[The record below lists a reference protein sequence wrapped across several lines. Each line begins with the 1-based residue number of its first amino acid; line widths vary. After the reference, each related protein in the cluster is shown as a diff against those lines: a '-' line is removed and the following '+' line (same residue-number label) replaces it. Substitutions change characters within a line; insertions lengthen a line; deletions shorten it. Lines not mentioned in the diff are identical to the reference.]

1 MTLTTI
7 WCIWRPILLDFRQ
20 SDAVY
25 EFPMHCDPPAIT
37 FIPCE
42 EHFRPVLPTIEGNV
56 DYLTLRGQL
65 TTMDELL
72 RTSGLENEFVTR
84 SLKHW
89 VKTLSQ
95 SKVEQIEL
103 SGEGKCGVIRLEDL
117 VSGKQQARFQE
128 HSIRALRCTIA
139 RTLLGGSFRDFAA
152 RMADSPLL
160 QWFCQVGQLDR
171 VKLPAK
177 STIPRYATWLP
188 EEEMR
193 EVIKGLLRKAGAA
206 ISDGEQALDLEAP
219 LDLSTM
225 FLDTTCLKANIHFP
239 VDWVL
244 LRDGVKS
251 LMQSVE
257 LVRSHG
263 LKSRMCEPQEFITK
277 INRLSMEMTH
287 TRRKKN
293 GNKER
298 KRVLREMKRI
308 VTVVRAHAQ
317 RYYTL
322 LDENWQATD
331 WTRPQAEQV
340 LKRLKSIIEALPAA
354 VKQAH
359 ERIIGE
365 RQVANAEK
373 ILSLFEPDIHVIV
386 RGKAGEE
393 VEFGN
398 LLVLGEQI
406 DGLIMD
412 WELFKEQVPA
422 DVRLVRPS
430 VERVENGLAISL
442 KGLITDRGFD
452 NKTNVRW
459 LEERGTFAGLC
470 PRDPRAL
477 CEAMKDEDFAQ
488 AQHRRAQTEARVAI
502 FKNEFLGRPM
512 RSEGFENR
520 ALQVA
525 WGVLTHNLWVL
536 ANKLREQRK
545 IREQKLRKAA

>member
-1 MTLTTI
+1 MQ
-7 WCIWRPILLDFRQ
+7 C
-20 SDAVY
+20 
-25 EFPMHCDPPAIT
+25 EPPAIT

-72 RTSGLENEFVTR
+72 RTSGIEDEFVTR
-84 SLKHW
+84 SLNHW

-95 SKVEQIEL
+95 SRVDEIAL
-103 SGEGKCGVIRLEDL
+103 SGEGQCGVIRLEEL
-117 VSGKQQARFQE
+117 VRGRQQVRFQE

-152 RMADSPLL
+152 RLADSPLL

-171 VKLPAK
+171 VKVPAK
-177 STIPRYATWLP
+177 STLQRYANWLP
-188 EEEMR
+188 EEELR
-193 EVIKGLLRKAGAA
+193 EVINGLLRKAGAA
-206 ISDGEQALDLEAP
+206 IADGKQVLDLEAP

-225 FLDTTCLKANIHFP
+225 FMDTTCVKANIHFP

-251 LMQSVE
+251 LMQSVD
-257 LVRSHG
+257 LIRTHG
-263 LKSRMCEPQEFITK
+263 LKSRMCEPQVFITK
-277 INRLSMEMTH
+277 INRLSMEMSH

-293 GNKER
+293 GKKER
-298 KRVLREMKRI
+298 KRVLREMKRV

-340 LKRLKSIIEALPAA
+340 LKRIELVIEALPAA

-365 RQVANAEK
+365 RQVANDEK
-373 ILSLFEPDIHVIV
+373 LLSLFEPDIHVIV

-398 LLVLGEQI
+398 LLVLGEQR
-406 DGLIMD
+406 DGLIVD
-412 WELFKEQVPA
+412 WELFKEEVPA
-422 DVRLVRPS
+422 DMRLVRPS
-430 VERVENGLAISL
+430 VERAESALGVAI
-442 KGLITDRGFD
+442 KGLVTDRGFD
-452 NKTNVRW
+452 NKANVKW
-459 LEERGTFAGLC
+459 LEQRGTFAGLC
-470 PRDPRAL
+470 PRDPRAMR
-477 CEAMKDEDFAQ
+477 EAMKDEHFAQ
-488 AQHRRAQTEARVAI
+488 AQRRRAQTEARVAL

-512 RSEGFENR
+512 RSEGFKNR
-520 ALQVA
+520 ALQVT
-525 WGVLTHNLWVL
+525 WGVLTHDLWVL
-536 ANKLREQRK
+536 AEKLREQRR
-545 IREQKLRKAA
+545 IQKLRQAA

>member
-1 MTLTTI
+1 
-7 WCIWRPILLDFRQ
+7 
-20 SDAVY
+20 
-25 EFPMHCDPPAIT
+25 MHCEPPAIT

-56 DYLTLRGQL
+56 DYLALRGQL
-65 TTMDELL
+65 TTIDELL
-72 RTSGLENEFVTR
+72 RTSCVEDEFVTR

-95 SKVEQIEL
+95 SEVEQMEL
-103 SGEGKCGVIRLEDL
+103 SGEGQCGVIRLEEL
-117 VSGKQQARFQE
+117 IGGKQQVRFQQ

-139 RTLLGGSFRDFAA
+139 RTLLGESFRDFAA
-152 RMADSPLL
+152 RLADSPLL
-160 QWFCQVGQLDR
+160 QWFCRVGQLDR
-171 VKLPAK
+171 VKVPAK
-177 STIPRYATWLP
+177 STLQRYGTWLP

-193 EVIKGLLRKAGAA
+193 EVINGLLRKAGAA
-206 ISDGEQALDLEAP
+206 LEDGKQVLDLEAP

-225 FLDTTCLKANIHFP
+225 LLDTTCVKANIHFP

-251 LMQSVE
+251 LTQSVE
-257 LVRSHG
+257 LIRSHG

-287 TRRKKN
+287 TRRKKS
-293 GNKER
+293 GKKER
-298 KRVLREMKRI
+298 KRLLREMKRL
-308 VTVVRAHAQ
+308 VGVVRGHAQ
-317 RYYTL
+317 RYRTL

-331 WTRPQAEQV
+331 WTRRQAEQV
-340 LKRLKSIIEALPAA
+340 LKRIDSVLEALPAA
-354 VKQAH
+354 VRQAH

-365 RQVANAEK
+365 RLVANDEK
-373 ILSLFEPDIHVIV
+373 LLSLFEPDIHVIV

-398 LLVLGEQI
+398 LLVLGEQS

-412 WELFKEQVPA
+412 WELFKEEVPA

-430 VERVENGLAISL
+430 VERVESGLKVAIKSL
-442 KGLITDRGFD
+442 VTDRGFD
-452 NKTNVRW
+452 NKTNVKW
-459 LEERGTFAGLC
+459 LEGRGTFAGLC

-477 CEAMKDEDFAQ
+477 REAMKDEHFAQ
-488 AQHRRAQTEARVAI
+488 AQRRRAQTEARVAI

-525 WGVLTHNLWVL
+525 WGVLTHDLWVL
-536 ANKLREQRK
+536 AEKLREQRK
-545 IREQKLRKAA
+545 IREQKLGQAA

>member
-1 MTLTTI
+1 MDLE
-7 WCIWRPILLDFRQ
+7 
-20 SDAVY
+20 S
-25 EFPMHCDPPAIT
+25 PAIT

-42 EHFRPVLPTIEGNV
+42 AHFRPVLPTIEGNV
-56 DYLTLRGQL
+56 DYLALRGQL
-65 TTMDELL
+65 ITMDELL
-72 RTSGLENEFVTR
+72 RTSGVENQFVTR

-89 VKTLSQ
+89 VKTLSE

-103 SGEGKCGVIRLEDL
+103 SGEGQCGVIGLEEL
-117 VSGKQQARFQE
+117 VSAQQQVRFQE

-152 RMADSPLL
+152 RLADSPLL

-171 VKLPAK
+171 VKVPAK
-177 STIPRYATWLP
+177 STLQRYGTWLP

-193 EVIKGLLRKAGAA
+193 EVINGLLRKAGAA
-206 ISDGEQALDLEAP
+206 LADGKQALDLEAP
-219 LDLSTM
+219 LDLTGM
-225 FLDTTCLKANIHFP
+225 FLDTTCVKANIHFP

-251 LMQSVE
+251 LMQSVA
-257 LVRSHG
+257 LIRSHG

-293 GNKER
+293 GKKER
-298 KRVLREMKRI
+298 KRVLREMKTI

-317 RYYTL
+317 RYHRL

-331 WTRPQAEQV
+331 WSRPQAEQV
-340 LKRLKSIIEALPAA
+340 LKRIESVMEALPAA

-365 RQVANAEK
+365 RQVANDEK
-373 ILSLFEPDIHVIV
+373 LLSLFEPDIHVIV

-398 LLVLGEQI
+398 LLVLGEQS
-406 DGLIMD
+406 DGLIID
-412 WELFKEQVPA
+412 WELFKEEVPV

-430 VERVENGLAISL
+430 VERAESGLKVAIKSL
-442 KGLITDRGFD
+442 VTDRGFD
-452 NKTNVRW
+452 NKTNVKW
-459 LEERGTFAGLC
+459 LEQRGTFAGLC

-477 CEAMKDEDFAQ
+477 REAMKDERFAQ
-488 AQHRRAQTEARVAI
+488 AQRRRAQTEARVAI

-512 RSEGFENR
+512 RSEGFQNR

-525 WGVLTHNLWVL
+525 WGVLTHDLWVL
-536 ANKLREQRK
+536 AERLREQRK
-545 IREQKLRKAA
+545 IPEQQLGQAA

>member
-1 MTLTTI
+1 
-7 WCIWRPILLDFRQ
+7 
-20 SDAVY
+20 
-25 EFPMHCDPPAIT
+25 MHCEPPPIT

-72 RTSGLENEFVTR
+72 RTSGVENEFVTR

-95 SKVEQIEL
+95 SRVEQIEL
-103 SGEGKCGVIRLEDL
+103 SGEGKCGVIRLADL
-117 VSGKQQARFQE
+117 VGGKQQARFQE

-139 RTLLGGSFRDFAA
+139 RTLLWGSFRDFAA

-171 VKLPAK
+171 VKVPAK
-177 STIPRYATWLP
+177 STIQRYATWLP

-206 ISDGEQALDLEAP
+206 ISDGKQVLDLEAP

-225 FLDTTCLKANIHFP
+225 FLDTTCVKANIHFP

-244 LRDGVKS
+244 MRDGVKS

-257 LVRSHG
+257 LIRSHG

-331 WTRPQAEQV
+331 WTRPQAEKV
-340 LKRLKSIIEALPAA
+340 LKRIKSIIEALPAA

-365 RQVANAEK
+365 RQVANEEK

-422 DVRLVRPS
+422 DPRLVRPS

-452 NKTNVRW
+452 NKTNVTW

-477 CEAMKDEDFAQ
+477 REAMKDEDFAR
-488 AQHRRAQTEARVAI
+488 AQHRRAQTEARIAI

-525 WGVLTHNLWVL
+525 WGVLTHDLWVL
-536 ANKLREQRK
+536 AEKLREQRK
-545 IREQKLRKAA
+545 IREHKLRKAA

>member
-1 MTLTTI
+1 MY
-7 WCIWRPILLDFRQ
+7 C
-20 SDAVY
+20 
-25 EFPMHCDPPAIT
+25 EPPAIT

-72 RTSGLENEFVTR
+72 RTSGIEDEFVAR
-84 SLKHW
+84 SLNHW
-89 VKTLSQ
+89 VRTLSQ
-95 SKVEQIEL
+95 SKVDEIAL
-103 SGEGKCGVIRLEDL
+103 SGEGQCGVIRLEEL
-117 VSGKQQARFQE
+117 VRGRQQVRFQE

-152 RMADSPLL
+152 RLADSPLL

-171 VKLPAK
+171 VKVPAK
-177 STIPRYATWLP
+177 STLQRYANWLP
-188 EEEMR
+188 EEELR
-193 EVIKGLLRKAGAA
+193 EVINRLLRKAGAA
-206 ISDGEQALDLEAP
+206 IADGKQVLDLEAP

-225 FLDTTCLKANIHFP
+225 FMDTTCVKANIHFP

-244 LRDGVKS
+244 LRDAVKS
-251 LMQSVE
+251 LMQSVD
-257 LVRSHG
+257 LIRTHG
-263 LKSRMCEPQEFITK
+263 LKSRMCEPQVFITK
-277 INRLSMEMTH
+277 INRLSMEMSH

-293 GNKER
+293 GKKER
-298 KRVLREMKRI
+298 KRVLREMKRV

-340 LKRLKSIIEALPAA
+340 LKRIELVIEALPAA

-365 RQVANAEK
+365 RQVANDEK
-373 ILSLFEPDIHVIV
+373 LLSLFEPDIHVIV

-398 LLVLGEQI
+398 LLVLGEQR
-406 DGLIMD
+406 DGLIVD
-412 WELFKEQVPA
+412 WELFKEEVPA
-422 DVRLVRPS
+422 DMRLVRPS
-430 VERVENGLAISL
+430 VERAESALGVAI
-442 KGLITDRGFD
+442 KGLVTDRGFD
-452 NKTNVRW
+452 NKANVKW
-459 LEERGTFAGLC
+459 LEQRGTFAGLC
-470 PRDPRAL
+470 PRDPRAMR
-477 CEAMKDEDFAQ
+477 EAMKDEHFAQ
-488 AQHRRAQTEARVAI
+488 AQRRRAQTEARVAI

-512 RSEGFENR
+512 RSEGFKNR
-520 ALQVA
+520 ALQVT
-525 WGVLTHNLWVL
+525 WGVLTHDLWVL
-536 ANKLREQRK
+536 AEKLREQRK
-545 IREQKLRKAA
+545 IREQKLRQAA

>member
-1 MTLTTI
+1 
-7 WCIWRPILLDFRQ
+7 
-20 SDAVY
+20 
-25 EFPMHCDPPAIT
+25 MHCEPPPIT

-56 DYLTLRGQL
+56 DYLALRGQL

-72 RTSGLENEFVTR
+72 RTSGVENEFVRR
-84 SLKHW
+84 SLEHW
-89 VKTLSQ
+89 IKTLSE

-103 SGEGKCGVIRLEDL
+103 SGEGQSGVIGLEDL
-117 VSGKQQARFQE
+117 VSGKQQVRFQE
-128 HSIRALRCTIA
+128 HSVRALRCSIA
-139 RTLLGGSFRDFAA
+139 RTLLVGSFPDFAA
-152 RMADSPLL
+152 RLADSPLL
-160 QWFCQVGQLDR
+160 QWFCKVAQLDR
-171 VKLPAK
+171 VKVPAK
-177 STIPRYATWLP
+177 STIQRYATWLP
-188 EEEMR
+188 EEDMR
-193 EVIKGLLRKAGAA
+193 EVINGLLRKAGAA
-206 ISDGEQALDLEAP
+206 ITDGKQVLDLEAP

-225 FLDTTCLKANIHFP
+225 FLDTTCVKANIHFP

-244 LRDGVKS
+244 MRDGVKS

-257 LVRSHG
+257 LIRSHG

-331 WTRPQAEQV
+331 WTRPQAEKV
-340 LKRLKSIIEALPAA
+340 LKRIKSIIEALPAA

-365 RQVANAEK
+365 RQVANEEK

-422 DVRLVRPS
+422 DPRLVRPS

-452 NKTNVRW
+452 NKTNVTW

-477 CEAMKDEDFAQ
+477 REAMKDEDFAR
-488 AQHRRAQTEARVAI
+488 AQHRRAQTEARIAI
-502 FKNEFLGRPM
+502 FKNEFLGRPL

-525 WGVLTHNLWVL
+525 WGVLTPDLWVL
-536 ANKLREQRK
+536 AEKLREQRK
-545 IREQKLRKAA
+545 IREHKLRKAALSNVAKQSHNIATRPGC